1 MDGASN
7 SGRPFPSTQII
18 KENKMSNK
26 EERLGAVM
34 DIMTYLEE
42 PVFKN
47 RYEVFYNDDIDS
59 MVIVAKDHDSF
70 TLLHMYAYFE
80 DNPVPDDI
88 QIIFNTPENEVIFF
102 KGDEIDDLAFSL
114 MEFLL
119 VLSLFV
125 A

>member
-1 MDGASN
+1 MSN
-7 SGRPFPSTQII
+7 
-18 KENKMSNK
+18 NK
-26 EERLGAVM
+26 EERLSAVL

-47 RYEVFYNDDIDS
+47 RFEVFYNDDIES

-88 QIIFNTPENEVIFF
+88 QIIFDSPENEVVFF
-102 KGDEIDDLAFSL
+102 KGDEIDDLAYSL
-114 MEFLL
+114 MEFLFKL
-119 VLSLFV
+119 NLFV